1 MIALPFP
8 SFHFPHLLFTKLYN
22 GNCKISEYNPS
33 SEKLS
38 LLSRNMASPKMYF
51 HDQLLLILLL
61 FSPNEILTKILLTWG
76 ILVCFLSRMRKCG
89 ATWSACLCYSF
100 MNSTRPTCFA
110 TELQTKC
117 VECQNIIAAS
127 HVLF

>member
-22 GNCKISEYNPS
+22 GNCKIGEYNPS

-100 MNSTRPTCFA
+100 MNLTRPTCFA